1 MLSDRLQPLVSDDPS
16 SRAECSPAAT
26 QDHTGDTLPD
36 LLASLKYLDLTGS
49 VRRKEGGK
57 GIGRGYYDVYVGYY
71 LQRNGNSPASRKDWH
86 IYLHS
91 KEIIYGDIRAV
102 SDFVSPLSSIA
113 NFFLHKLG
121 QCTYI

>member
-1 MLSDRLQPLVSDDPS
+1 MLSYRLQPLVSGDPS

-26 QDHTGDTLPD
+26 QDTGDTLPD

-71 LQRNGNSPASRKDWH
+71 LQRNGNRAVKVAIKRHRARMFRRH
-86 IYLHS
+86 IYTKVL
-91 KEIIYGDIRAV
+91 
-102 SDFVSPLSSIA
+102 DFLNMSCI
-113 NFFLHKLG
+113 
-121 QCTYI
+121 